1 MKKYTL
7 LEVGWSM
14 DIVALIIGFILG
26 VIVVAIALEIG
37 IKKVTSVTP
46 SSKHT
51 NKWSISEISNP
62 KIMAEYLSDVDIPK
76 DSKVIVNK
84 YADKNML
91 AGLDVKEH
99 SGIKG
104 NFIVG
109 DDRALILA
117 GPLKKDEMGFW
128 TVEEEI
134 VKKLNQEFDEMW
146 AEAEKMK
153 FEEDKK

>member
-1 MKKYTL
+1 
-7 LEVGWSM
+7 M
-14 DIVALIIGFILG
+14 DIVSLIIGFIFG
-26 VIVVAIALEIG
+26 VIVVGIAIEIG
-37 IKKVTSVTP
+37 IKKVTNTNP

-51 NKWSISEISNP
+51 TKWNIAEISNP
-62 KIMAEYLSDVDIPK
+62 KVMAEYLSDVELPK

-99 SGIKG
+99 TGIKG

-109 DDRALILA
+109 EDRALILS
-117 GPLKKDEMGFW
+117 GPIKRDEIAFW

-146 AEAEKMK
+146 LEAEKIN
-153 FEEDKK
+153 FEEIKK

>member
-1 MKKYTL
+1 
-7 LEVGWSM
+7 M
-14 DIVALIIGFILG
+14 DIIAFIIGFILG
-26 VIVVAIALEIG
+26 VIVVGIAIEIG
-37 IKKVTSVTP
+37 IKKVTNVTP

-51 NKWSISEISNP
+51 NKWNISEISNP
-62 KIMAEYLSDVDIPK
+62 KIMAEYLTDVDIPK

-84 YADKNML
+84 YLDKNML
-91 AGLDVKEH
+91 VGLDVKEH

-109 DDRALILA
+109 ADRALILS
-117 GPLKKDEMGFW
+117 GPLKKDEVAIW

-146 AEAEKMK
+146 LEAEKIK
-153 FEEDKK
+153 F

>member
-1 MKKYTL
+1 
-7 LEVGWSM
+7 M

-26 VIVVAIALEIG
+26 VIVVGIAVEIG
-37 IKKVTSVTP
+37 IKKVTSATP

-62 KIMAEYLSDVDIPK
+62 KIMAEYLSDVDLPK
-76 DSKVIVNK
+76 NSKVIVNK
-84 YADKNML
+84 CADRNML
-91 AGLDVKEH
+91 AGLDAKEH

-109 DDRALILA
+109 DDRALILS
-117 GPLKKDEMGFW
+117 GPLKKDEVGFW

-134 VKKLNQEFDEMW
+134 VKKLNQDFDEMW
-146 AEAEKMK
+146 TEAETMK